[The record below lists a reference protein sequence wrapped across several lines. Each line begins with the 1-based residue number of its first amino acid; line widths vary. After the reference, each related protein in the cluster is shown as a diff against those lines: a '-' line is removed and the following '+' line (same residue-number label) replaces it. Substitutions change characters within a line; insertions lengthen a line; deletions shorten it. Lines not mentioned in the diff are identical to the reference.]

1 LCVYQHAPTPHA
13 PGIYR
18 HRTYFAELV
27 RRGWHV
33 DLIATPINYMT
44 GEVPRSYERRPYV
57 HEELDG
63 IDMHWV
69 WASRKI
75 HTSVRHRAA
84 NYATFFLTALGRAAT
99 LPRPDVLL
107 VSSPPLPVA
116 VLGPMLS
123 LRFRG
128 TPWLLEVRDIW
139 PESAVSVG
147 WLDEGS
153 ATYRALSR
161 IARSATHRANA
172 VIVPTP
178 GLVDRVREH
187 GATAIEVITGPVGN
201 EERTPETRMRVR
213 ESLAVPS
220 DHCLFL
226 YLGAL
231 GVANGIDTLLDAVA
245 GLPAATPATF
255 LVVGDGSGRREIEA
269 RIAQEERLRRVRALD
284 PVPKNGVFDL
294 LAASDVCLHLL
305 RPDPVFETALPSKV
319 LDYFSAHRPFITTA
333 PGLPAKLASESGGSY
348 AANADELTAAI
359 EHWVNRTPV
368 EWAQACEQSYA
379 YGAARFGIAENVDR
393 LERLLYTTMS
403 GSGSSD

>member
-116 VLGPMLS
+116 VLGRHHR
-123 LRFRG
+123 LRG
-128 TPWLLEVRDIW
+128 LLADLLE
-139 PESAVSVG
+139 
-147 WLDEGS
+147 
-153 ATYRALSR
+153 
-161 IARSATHRANA
+161 
-172 VIVPTP
+172 
-178 GLVDRVREH
+178 DRV
-187 GATAIEVITGPVGN
+187 
-201 EERTPETRMRVR
+201 
-213 ESLAVPS
+213 
-220 DHCLFL
+220 
-226 YLGAL
+226 GAL
-231 GVANGIDTLLDAVA
+231 VEQAGHVARRRVAPVRGLARFDDGREAAQRVGVAHPGCSGV
-245 GLPAATPATF
+245 GL
-255 LVVGDGSGRREIEA
+255 
-269 RIAQEERLRRVRALD
+269 
-284 PVPKNGVFDL
+284 
-294 LAASDVCLHLL
+294 
-305 RPDPVFETALPSKV
+305 
-319 LDYFSAHRPFITTA
+319 
-333 PGLPAKLASESGGSY
+333 
-348 AANADELTAAI
+348 
-359 EHWVNRTPV
+359 
-368 EWAQACEQSYA
+368 
-379 YGAARFGIAENVDR
+379 
-393 LERLLYTTMS
+393 
-403 GSGSSD
+403 